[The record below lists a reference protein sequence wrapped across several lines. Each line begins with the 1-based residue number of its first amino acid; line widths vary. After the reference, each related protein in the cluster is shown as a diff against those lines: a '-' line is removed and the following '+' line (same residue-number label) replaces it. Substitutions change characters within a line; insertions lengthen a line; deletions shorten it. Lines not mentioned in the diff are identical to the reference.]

1 MAVNLIIDGQS
12 FELQGAASEET
23 LGRLLE
29 KIEGVSGS
37 NTENLK
43 KTGKELADM
52 AKSGKA
58 FTLNLDAATDKVDTF
73 SEELDEA
80 AEASRSFTSKM
91 TGFLGK
97 LVDGASSV
105 IKFGASTAG
114 VGMNLEGFGK
124 NVEGLASHFKI
135 VGPLAGAF
143 GGAMIAHSAN
153 LQDTFRGL
161 SSTGAMFSN
170 SFFELERVAANSH
183 ISLAQMTSLV
193 RSNSEALQMFG
204 GSARLGAKRFSEI
217 LLEAQRFR
225 GEFRNLG
232 LSGEDAADM
241 LMSFTAANA
250 RNSAFTTLTTQQQA
264 AAGANFA
271 KEMTLLASLTGQD
284 RKILAQDLAVKQR
297 RADVEMKLS
306 RMDPIAQTNARAIF
320 ETIEKRFG
328 ANSSAMEAFRAK
340 FLGQGVVIGDP
351 AANMLLQGTMP
362 LGVALNEVADR
373 LNAGNLSIGDFVKA
387 MASQASAQEAYAKD
401 AEQLAPFNDFSMNV
415 VSMGVGM
422 RSFTKMAET
431 VANDF
436 GGNFDKFLEASNQ
449 PKLDKASQ
457 AIVATGMLAEDIGK
471 TTRLLFNSLTED
483 TITVIADGVNALKDA
498 LANATPEE
506 LSKFT
511 AATTASTGALSG
523 FSKIV
528 NQIVDKFK
536 GVAPTVGN
544 TIDDATKVVSN
555 AATGTSVKPP
565 PGPLLKGATS
575 VLGSFLKKLPYI
587 GAALTGGV
595 TAAETGSVGEGIGAG
610 GGSLTG
616 GAIGATIGM
625 AGGPLISVLGGII
638 GSFLGEAIGQ
648 GVMSGGERFG
658 SIGKLFNYGKEAL
671 GFEDGGIVR
680 QPTLA
685 MIGEG
690 QSNEAVIPLQNNRN
704 VPVNMDMSAIEKL
717 AQKIDRLADASTG
730 GYDPTMTMEMR
741 KFNRNAEKMVRLLQ

>member
-23 LGRLLE
+23 LGRLLD
-29 KIEGVSGS
+29 KIEGVSTS
-37 NTENLK
+37 NTENFK
-43 KTGKELADM
+43 KAGKDISDM

-114 VGMNLEGFGK
+114 VGMNLEGLGK
-124 NVEGLASHFKI
+124 NVEGLASHFKF

-217 LLEAQRFR
+217 LVEAQRFR

-284 RKILAQDLAVKQR
+284 RKILAQDLATKQR

-320 ETIEKRFG
+320 STIEKRFG

-362 LGVALNEVADR
+362 LGVALNETADR

-387 MASQASAQEAYAKD
+387 MASQAAAQEAYGRD
-401 AEQLAPFNDFSMNV
+401 AEQLAPFNEFSMNV

-422 RSFTKMAET
+422 RSFTKTAET
-431 VANDF
+431 VAKEF
-436 GGNFDKFLEASNQ
+436 GGNFDKFLESQ
-449 PKLDKASQ
+449 KPELDKASQ
-457 AIVATGMLAEDIGK
+457 SIVATGLLAEDIGK
-471 TTRLLFNSLTED
+471 STRLLFNSLTEK
-483 TITVIADGVNALKDA
+483 TVTVIADGITALKDA
-498 LANATPEE
+498 LADATPEE
-506 LSKFT
+506 LGKFK
-511 AATTASTGALSG
+511 ATTVGATGALTG

-528 NQIVDKFK
+528 NDIVQKMQ

-544 TIDDATKVVSN
+544 TIDEATKVVSN
-555 AATGTSVKPP
+555 AATGSSVKAP

-610 GGSLTG
+610 GGSLGG
-616 GAIGATIGM
+616 GAIGASVGM
-625 AGGPLISVLGGII
+625 LGGPLLAIVGGIV
-638 GSFLGEAIGQ
+638 GSFIGEALGQ
-648 GVMSGGERFG
+648 GVTSGGERFG
-658 SIGKLFNYGKEAL
+658 TLGKLFNYGKDAL

-690 QSNEAVIPLQNNRN
+690 QSDEAVIPLQNNRN